1 MSATVFDSRS
11 FRSVYAPWSGVAPDK
26 LLGCVEFGLGLPRP
40 LQQQRDPR
48 HMVVALDNLQ
58 APLHAEQ
65 WLSELPVEHGW
76 FEGFGYSHNGEV
88 LFGSLFLPES
98 ELVDLER
105 ATLKTYVRLEQMLQ
119 QLGYPHYLR
128 IWNFLAAINDGEGDA
143 ERYRL
148 FSAGRNRALAL
159 KPDFERWLPAAT
171 AIGMLEPGL
180 VIYFLAGKRP
190 GQPVENPRQ
199 VAAYHYPRVYGPKSP
214 SFARATLIGAGEGAQ
229 LLVSG
234 TASVV
239 GHESLHHD
247 DPQQQLDETM
257 RNIDVLI
264 GHTLQTH
271 FSGRQPAVRA
281 ESLKLYLRD
290 GAVLDALLAR
300 LPRLRGNDAA
310 PLLCLRGDVCR
321 HDLLLEIEAAYA
333 IDAKLT

>member
-11 FRSVYAPWSGVAPDK
+11 FHSVYAPWSGTAPANM
-26 LLGCVEFGLGLPRP
+26 LGCVEFGLGLQRI
-40 LQQQRDPR
+40 RDPR
-48 HMVVALDNLQ
+48 HVVVSLEHLSPPA
-58 APLHAEQ
+58 HAEL
-65 WLSELPVEHGW
+65 WLSDRPVEHGW
-76 FEGFGYSHNGEV
+76 FEEFGYSHNGEV

-214 SFARATLIGAGEGAQ
+214 SFARATLIGAGDDGAR

-264 GHTLQTH
+264 EHTLKTH
-271 FSGRQPAVRA
+271 FGGSAPAVRA

-290 GAVLDALLAR
+290 AAPLGALQAR

-321 HDLLLEIEAAYA
+321 RDLLLEIEASYQIAA
-333 IDAKLT
+333 RPA

>member
-11 FRSVYAPWSGVAPDK
+11 FRSVYAPWSGTAPAN
-26 LLGCVEFGLGLPRP
+26 LLGCVRFGLGLQRI
-40 LQQQRDPR
+40 RDPR
-48 HMVVALDNLQ
+48 HVVVALEHLS
-58 APLHAEQ
+58 PPGHAEL
-65 WLSELPVEHGW
+65 WLSDTPVEHGW

-128 IWNFLAAINDGEGDA
+128 IWNFLAAINDGDGDA

-214 SFARATLIGAGEGAQ
+214 SFARATLIGDGEAGAR

-264 GHTLQTH
+264 GHTLKTH
-271 FSGRQPAVRA
+271 FSGAAPALRA

-290 GAVLDALLAR
+290 AAVLDALQAR
-300 LPRLRGNDAA
+300 LPRLRGNDTA

-321 HDLLLEIEAAYA
+321 HDLLLEIEASYQIAA
-333 IDAKLT
+333 APA